1 MPARVARDA
10 SSPRPRRYRDPRLL
24 LGLLLVAGSVLGV
37 VGVVTAV
44 DDGVEVYAAS
54 RLLTVGE
61 RVDTD
66 DLELRRV
73 SLGTDSGTYLQGGQL
88 PDGGVI
94 VSRSIGA
101 GELVP
106 LAAVG
111 DVRGASATTIV
122 IALATDLGGTVRA
135 GDLLDLW
142 SAPALEAGRYGAPT
156 VLASRAQ
163 LVRTVASEGIVSST
177 EAARVELL
185 VPRREVAR
193 ILHAVA
199 NGDALSAVPVSLA
212 VGP

>member
-1 MPARVARDA
+1 MAARAARDDPA
-10 SSPRPRRYRDPRLL
+10 PRPRRYRDPRLVI
-24 LGLLLVAGSVLGV
+24 GLLLVAGSVLGV
-37 VGVVTAV
+37 VGVVAAV
-44 DDGVEVYAAS
+44 DDGVEVYAAP

-61 RVDTD
+61 HVDAG

-73 SLGTDSGTYLQGGQL
+73 SLGSDSSTYLRGGQL
-88 PDGGVI
+88 PEGGVI
-94 VSRSIGA
+94 VGRSIGA

-111 DVRGASATTIV
+111 DVRGASSTTIV
-122 IALATDLGGTVRA
+122 VALATDLGGTVRA
-135 GDLLDLW
+135 GDVLDLW

-156 VLASRAQ
+156 VLASGAQ
-163 LVRTVASEGIVSST
+163 LVRTVAPEGIVSGA

-199 NGDALSAVPVSLA
+199 NGDALSAIPVSLA

>member
-1 MPARVARDA
+1 MAAPAARDE
-10 SSPRPRRYRDPRLL
+10 STPRPRRYRDPRLL
-24 LGLLLVAGSVLGV
+24 VGLLLVAGSVLGV
-37 VGVVTAV
+37 VGVVAAA
-44 DDGVEVYAAS
+44 DEGVEVYSAP

-61 RVDTD
+61 RIDAG

-73 SLGTDSGTYLQGGQL
+73 SLGPEGGAYLAEGQL
-88 PDGGVI
+88 PEAGVV

-111 DVRGASATTIV
+111 DVRGAFSTTIV
-122 IALATDLGGTVRA
+122 VALATDLGGTVRA
-135 GDLLDLW
+135 GDHLDLW
-142 SAPALEAGRYGAPT
+142 SAPALEAGRFGAPT
-156 VLASRAQ
+156 VLASGAQ
-163 LVRTVASEGIVSST
+163 LVRTVAAEGIVSGA

-199 NGDALSAVPVSLA
+199 NGDALSAIPVSLA

>member
-1 MPARVARDA
+1 MAARAARDDTA
-10 SSPRPRRYRDPRLL
+10 PRPRRYRDPRLL
-24 LGLLLVAGSVLGV
+24 IGLLLVAGSVLGV
-37 VGVVTAV
+37 VGVVAAV
-44 DDGVEVYAAS
+44 DDGVEVYAAP

-61 RVDTD
+61 HVDAS

-73 SLGTDSGTYLQGGQL
+73 SLGPDSTTYLRGGQL
-88 PDGGVI
+88 PEGGVI
-94 VSRSIGA
+94 VSRSIRS

-106 LAAVG
+106 LSAVG
-111 DVRGASATTIV
+111 DVRGASSTTIV
-122 IALATDLGGTVRA
+122 VSLATDLGGTVRA

-156 VLASRAQ
+156 VLASGAQ
-163 LVRTVASEGIVSST
+163 LVRSVAQEGIVSGA

-199 NGDALSAVPVSLA
+199 NGDALSVIPVSLA

>member
-1 MPARVARDA
+1 MAARAARDDTA
-10 SSPRPRRYRDPRLL
+10 PRPRRYRDPRLL
-24 LGLLLVAGSVLGV
+24 IGLLLVAGSVLGV
-37 VGVVTAV
+37 VGVVAAV
-44 DDGVEVYAAS
+44 DDGVEVYAAP

-61 RVDTD
+61 HVDAS

-73 SLGTDSGTYLQGGQL
+73 SLGPDSTTYLRGGQL
-88 PDGGVI
+88 PEGGVI
-94 VSRSIGA
+94 VSRSIGS

-106 LAAVG
+106 LSAVG
-111 DVRGASATTIV
+111 DVRGASSTTIV
-122 IALATDLGGTVRA
+122 VSLATDLGGTVRA

-156 VLASRAQ
+156 VLASGAQ
-163 LVRTVASEGIVSST
+163 LVRSVAQEGIVSGA

-199 NGDALSAVPVSLA
+199 NGDALSVIPVSLA